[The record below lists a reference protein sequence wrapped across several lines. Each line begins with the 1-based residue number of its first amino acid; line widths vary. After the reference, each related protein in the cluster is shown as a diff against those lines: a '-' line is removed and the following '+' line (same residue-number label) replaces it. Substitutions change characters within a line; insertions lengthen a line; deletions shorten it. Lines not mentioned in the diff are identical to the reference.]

1 MLNKYKFDKN
11 SIPIKEGDFKT
22 VRRLD
27 GGVSIL
33 IERNDFFNSI
43 KKLIF
48 NTTKKTSIDLDSVG
62 SDIWNLINGK
72 NSVYQICGLIKT
84 KYKFDNQSVNFRVEG
99 FIHSFAQYH
108 FIYFKEND
116 DNDTINFNIEGCN

>member
-48 NTTKKTSIDLDSVG
+48 NTTKKTSIDLDPVG

-72 NSVYQICGLIKT
+72 NSVYQICSLIKT

>member
-1 MLNKYKFDKN
+1 MLNKYRFDKN
-11 SIPIKEGDFKT
+11 SIPVKEGEFKT
-22 VRRLD
+22 IERLD

-43 KKLIF
+43 KKLLF
-48 NTTKKTSIDLDSVG
+48 NTPQKTAIDLDLVG
-62 SDIWNLINGK
+62 SDIWKLINGQ
-72 NSVYQICGLIKT
+72 NSVSKICNIIKN

-116 DNDTINFNIEGCN
+116 DDDTINFNIEGCN